1 MQRGLLRGHRREQ
14 TVAERRQLVAE
25 AREVAH
31 HRACEKQH
39 RAALRSSANLSCRLV
54 AAPPPRPSA
63 PVP

>member
-39 RAALRSSANLSCRLV
+39 RAAPRSSANLSCRLV
-54 AAPPPRPSA
+54 AAPPPLPSA